1 MSSKL
6 ASTPLGS
13 KNFPGLKGAGF
24 NLKLGSLRTVA
35 DSERA
40 LATAGLADVA
50 FLRGFVADF
59 NAELRQAL
67 ATAK

>member
-1 MSSKL
+1 MVLELAFSSKL

-40 LATAGLADVA
+40 LATAGVGLSHP
-50 FLRGFVADF
+50 F
-59 NAELRQAL
+59 
-67 ATAK
+67 